1 MSDPKAPT
9 TEETLR
15 ALGPEPMAFVHE
27 MLSPEEGVDIE
38 PSYHTPLSPENEQKF
53 LRWVKDTGVPFD
65 NSGESDYDMRGFWRA
80 LQQGDPDAQT
90 AVSAF
95 DGKLHFP
102 DTYKTPY
109 HRTFSN
115 ESIYASPDA
124 PHWEGDKLIDK
135 NGKVIADETPK
146 KK

>member
-1 MSDPKAPT
+1 MSEPKAPT

-15 ALGPEPMAFVHE
+15 DLGPEPMAFVHE

-53 LRWVKDTGVPFD
+53 D

-80 LQQGDPDAQT
+80 LQQGDPDAKT
-90 AVSAF
+90 AVSQF
-95 DGKLHFP
+95 DGKIHFP

-124 PHWEGDKLIDK
+124 PHWEGDRLIDK
-135 NGKVIADETPK
+135 NGNVIADETPK

>member
-1 MSDPKAPT
+1 MSDPKVPT
-9 TEETLR
+9 TEETLK

-38 PSYHTPLSPENEQKF
+38 PNYHTPLSPENEQKF
-53 LRWVKDTGVPFD
+53 QRWVKDTGVPFD
-65 NSGESDYDMRGFWRA
+65 NSGESDYDMRGFWRG
-80 LQQGDPDAQT
+80 LQQGDPDAKT
-90 AVSAF
+90 AVSQF
-95 DGKLHFP
+95 DGKIHFP

-124 PHWEGDKLIDK
+124 PHWEGDK
-135 NGKVIADETPK
+135 
-146 KK
+146 